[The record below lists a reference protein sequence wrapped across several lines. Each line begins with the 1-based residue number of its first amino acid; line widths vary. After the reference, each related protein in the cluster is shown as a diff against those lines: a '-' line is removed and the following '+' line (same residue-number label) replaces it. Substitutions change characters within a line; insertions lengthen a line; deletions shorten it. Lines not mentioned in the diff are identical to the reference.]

1 MSTKAANPPKT
12 AGTPVPETPG
22 YAGVLANMVALLE
35 QARHASARAVNSVM
49 TATYWELGRRIVE
62 CEQQG
67 EKRAEY
73 GAELLGRLSADLS
86 SRFGR
91 GFSRHNL
98 ARFRDFYLA
107 FPPARIRAIASLE
120 STPNAVPEDAIG
132 ATPLLKLPAPPHAL
146 PRVGQAANAL
156 LPLAELARLFPL
168 PWSHYIL
175 LIRRVRSLEA
185 RSFYDA
191 EARRNGWTVKQLER
205 QIETQFYERTALSR
219 DKAAMLTKGAKAL
232 PADAVTPEEELKD
245 PLVLEFLGL
254 KDEYSE
260 SDLEAAL
267 IQHLETF
274 LLELGG
280 DFCFVARQR
289 RLRIDDEWFRV
300 DLVFYHRGLRC
311 LVLIDLKLGRF
322 THADAGQMHVYLNYA
337 REHWTRAE
345 ENPPVGLIL
354 CAGKGTALARYATE
368 NLPTKMLVREYLTA
382 LPKAGLLEA
391 EIDRTRRQ
399 LEVRK
404 DPAAP

>member
-1 MSTKAANPPKT
+1 VSEKRVSHPP
-12 AGTPVPETPG
+12 A
-22 YAGVLANMVALLE
+22 YDGVLSGMVELLE
-35 QARHASARAVNSVM
+35 QARRASARVVNSIM

-62 CEQQG
+62 LEQGGSVRAGYG
-67 EKRAEY
+67 ET
-73 GAELLGRLSADLS
+73 LLERLAADLTA
-86 SRFGR
+86 RFGR

-107 FPPARIRAIASLE
+107 FPPDDIRATVSLGMVTDALPGDAIRATPSLE
-120 STPNAVPEDAIG
+120 LRARKRALGRNAS
-132 ATPLLKLPAPPHAL
+132 ATDIPI
-146 PRVGQAANAL
+146 
-156 LPLAELARLFPL
+156 PLAELARLFPL

-175 LIRRVRSLEA
+175 LVRRVRASEA
-185 RSFYDA
+185 RSFYDT
-191 EARRNGWTVKQLER
+191 EARRNGWTVRQLER

-219 DKAAMLTKGAKAL
+219 NKAAMLRKGAK
-232 PADAVTPEEELKD
+232 PKPEDAVTPDEEIRD
-245 PLVLEFLGL
+245 PLVLEFLDL

-260 SDLEAAL
+260 TDLESAL
-267 IQHLETF
+267 VRHLESF

-300 DLVFYHRGLRC
+300 DLVFYHRVLRC

-337 REHWTRAE
+337 GKNWTRSG

-354 CAGKGTALARYATE
+354 CASKGAALARYATE

-382 LPKAGLLEA
+382 LPKASVLEA
-391 EIDRTRRQ
+391 EIEKTRRQ
-399 LEVRK
+399 LQARK
-404 DPAAP
+404 GPAQA